1 MAWTQTDIDALK
13 EAIASGLLSVQYT
26 DNSVRYQSTSDQ
38 LAALAA
44 MEAEV
49 AGESGSGS
57 RSTFAGFQSG

>member
-26 DNSVRYQSTSDQ
+26 DKTIRYQSTQDQ

-49 AGESGSGS
+49 AGEAGSGS
-57 RSTFAGFQSG
+57 RSTFAGFQHG